1 MIKYFLI
8 FLFFLLVLTE
18 CIGDMCFH
26 KSINNKENKN
36 LFLIIGLIMSV
47 VMGLLYY
54 KILQHYDNLAVPN
67 AIYQCLSVLAV
78 TLVSLVVLK
87 EKLTLQKI
95 LGIVVIIFGLGLI
108 QFDNSKL

>member
-8 FLFFLLVLTE
+8 FLFFLLVLSE

-26 KSINNKENKN
+26 RSIHKKENKK
-36 LFLIIGLIMSV
+36 LFLGIGLGMSV
-47 VMGLLYY
+47 IMGLLYY
-54 KILQHYDNLAVPN
+54 KILQNYDNLAVPN

-87 EKLTLQKI
+87 EKLTLQKM
-95 LGIVVIIFGLGLI
+95 LGIIVIIFGLGLI
-108 QFDNSKL
+108 QFDNTK